1 MEQDEPMDQDEPPK
15 PDGAKANGDGL
26 EQYNLDDYDEDEA
39 MPGELTHILVVYY
52 SNRLPYQRYALAHPA
67 IS

>member
-1 MEQDEPMDQDEPPK
+1 MDQDGPPQ

-39 MPGELTHILVVYY
+39 MPGELTYILVVYCR
-52 SNRLPYQRYALAHPA
+52 NRLPY
-67 IS
+67 